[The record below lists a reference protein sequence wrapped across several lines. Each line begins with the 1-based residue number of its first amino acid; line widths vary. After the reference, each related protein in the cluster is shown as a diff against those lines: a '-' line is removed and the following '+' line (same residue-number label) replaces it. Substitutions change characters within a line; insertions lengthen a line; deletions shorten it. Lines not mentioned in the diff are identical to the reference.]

1 MARFLHFTS
10 FRDYEESCHDG
21 DDDIKRFRSLSRAEK
36 VKEIGEVDELV
47 HNTSYNTNYDD
58 ELG

>member
-10 FRDYEESCHDG
+10 FRDYEESCLDG

>member
-10 FRDYEESCHDG
+10 FKDYEESCLDG
-21 DDDIKRFRSLSRAEK
+21 NDDIKRFRSLSRAEK
-36 VKEIGEVDELV
+36 VKEIGEVDELI

>member
-10 FRDYEESCHDG
+10 FRDYEESWLDG

>member
-10 FRDYEESCHDG
+10 FRDYEESCLDG

-36 VKEIGEVDELV
+36 VKEIGEVDELI

>member
-10 FRDYEESCHDG
+10 FRDYEESCLDG

-47 HNTSYNTNYDD
+47 HNTNYDD

>member
-10 FRDYEESCHDG
+10 FRDYEESCLDG

-47 HNTSYNTNYDD
+47 PNTSYNTNYDD

>member
-1 MARFLHFTS
+1 MARFFHFTS
-10 FRDYEESCHDG
+10 FKDYEESCLDG
-21 DDDIKRFRSLSRAEK
+21 NDDIKRFRSLSRAEK
-36 VKEIGEVDELV
+36 VKEISEVDEII

>member
-10 FRDYEESCHDG
+10 FKDYEESCLDG
-21 DDDIKRFRSLSRAEK
+21 NDDIKRFRSLSRVEK
-36 VKEIGEVDELV
+36 IREISEVDEII
-47 HNTSYNTNYDD
+47 HNTNYDTNYDD

>member
-10 FRDYEESCHDG
+10 FKDYEESCLDG
-21 DDDIKRFRSLSRAEK
+21 NDDIKRFRSLSRAEK
-36 VKEIGEVDELV
+36 VKEIGEVDEII

>member
-10 FRDYEESCHDG
+10 FKDYEECLDG
-21 DDDIKRFRSLSRAEK
+21 KDEIKRFRSLSRAEK
-36 VKEIGEVDELV
+36 IKEIGEVDEII
-47 HNTSYNTNYDD
+47 HNTGYDTNYDD

>member
-10 FRDYEESCHDG
+10 FKDYEESCLDG
-21 DDDIKRFRSLSRAEK
+21 NDDIKRFRSLSRAEK
-36 VKEIGEVDELV
+36 VKEISEVDEII
-47 HNTSYNTNYDD
+47 HNTSYTTNYDD

>member
-10 FRDYEESCHDG
+10 FRDYEESCLDG
-21 DDDIKRFRSLSRAEK
+21 VEK
-36 VKEIGEVDELV
+36 VKEIGEVDELI